1 MTNKNPTSLQVYK
14 AMQSVCVCV
23 CGWVCVVWVCVCGCV
38 CVYECVCVSE
48 FGMGCKGTIG
58 GCLAGKNA
66 SA

>member
-1 MTNKNPTSLQVYK
+1 MCVC
-14 AMQSVCVCV
+14 VCVCV
-23 CGWVCVVWVCVCGCV
+23 CGVGVCV
-38 CVYECVCVSE
+38 CVYVCVCVSE